1 VRRFGQLIGFV
12 YCVTGEGGLPGN
24 YVASGYSAYEMENE
38 HLLEGLGA
46 KVSALKRLSKYIGT
60 ELKKHKGILDFMD
73 SDFDSMGGL
82 LGATNGRV
90 KQLSRG
96 SQNKLFCYMLFFC
109 FLVFTILYW
118 FIKLR

>member
-46 KVSALKRLSKYIGT
+46 KVSALKRVSIPCSQRSPF
-60 ELKKHKGILDFMD
+60 HD